1 MRQDRQRRRDTPA
14 ADPGQP
20 ASATP
25 RGPETP
31 LGRNRDFNLLW
42 TGDAVSSLGT
52 QISAIA
58 YPLLILAAT
67 GSAAKAG
74 IVGGAVLIGTLLTL
88 LPAGVVADR
97 YPRKRIMVISSL
109 VQMIVVGTVVPAVA
123 THHVFIA
130 HLATVGLI
138 QGAAVAFYVGANRG
152 SVRRIVPTT
161 QLRTAQARIQGREQA
176 SSLIGPPIGGTLFGL
191 AKFLPFAFDA
201 ISFGAIAVAAA
212 LLRTP
217 LDPDR
222 DPDEIREPIR
232 RSITKG
238 SRYLLADPYLR
249 TVVTWAAA
257 INFISAGMLLM
268 VIVLARSRGATSLEI
283 GALLSI
289 NAACGLAG
297 AFGAPRMIKLAGGRN
312 LALTTSWLLPSC
324 AVGIAFV
331 PSIWLIGA
339 LGGLTT
345 FTVMPVS
352 ILLLSRATQ
361 ITPDELQA
369 QTGNALRLF
378 ATSLSW
384 VGPPGF
390 GVLSDMI
397 GTRRAILTAAGL
409 YAITAAWLQANRSL
423 RDVDEQAVSPQTGP
437 EQTSEAQPAAEQ
449 AAQAAPEQ
457 AS

>member
-1 MRQDRQRRRDTPA
+1 MRQDRQRRRAAAA
-14 ADPGQP
+14 ADRGRP
-20 ASATP
+20 ATAVAAE
-25 RGPETP
+25 PETP

-74 IVGGAVLIGTLLTL
+74 LVGGSVLIGTLLTL

-97 YPRKRIMVISSL
+97 YSRKRIMVITSL
-109 VQMIVVGTVVPAVA
+109 VQMIVVATVVPAVA
-123 THHVFIA
+123 THHVYIA
-130 HLATVGLI
+130 HLAAVGLI

-176 SSLIGPPIGGTLFGL
+176 SSLLGPPVGGLLFGL
-191 AKFLPFAFDA
+191 ARFLPFAFDA
-201 ISFGAIAVAAA
+201 ISFGAIAVAAS

-217 LDPDR
+217 LDPVR
-222 DPDEIREPIR
+222 DPDEVREPIR

-257 INFISAGMLLM
+257 INFIAPGMLLM
-268 VIVLARSRGATSLEI
+268 VIVLARSRGATSVEI
-283 GALLSI
+283 GSLLSI

-297 AFGAPRMIKLAGGRN
+297 AFGAPRMIKLFGGRN
-312 LALTTSWLLPSC
+312 LSLITSWLLPCC
-324 AVGIAFV
+324 AVGIAFA

-384 VGPPGF
+384 LGPPGF
-390 GVLSDMI
+390 GALADMI
-397 GTRRAILTAAGL
+397 GARRAILIAAGL
-409 YAITAAWLQANRSL
+409 YAVTAVWLQANRSL
-423 RDVDEQAVSPQTGP
+423 RDVDEQAVSPQPAPAQTG
-437 EQTSEAQPAAEQ
+437 EGQTSPQP
-449 AAQAAPEQ
+449 AAPEQ